1 MAWEEL
7 LQQKDGRPAREAERE
22 TAAPRAAE
30 SLIAQICEDM
40 PETAR
45 ADAKAE
51 TDDDEDPAQLA
62 DGYVRRT
69 PVQVYKTAPG
79 FHRKRVRNVIIAVIA
94 LFLIVLLVI
103 ALYKSGLIRTA

>member
-7 LQQKDGRPAREAERE
+7 LQQKEGRVPREAERE
-22 TAAPRAAE
+22 AAAPRASE
-30 SLIAQICEDM
+30 SLILWICDDM

-45 ADAKAE
+45 AETKADA
-51 TDDDEDPAQLA
+51 DDDEDPAMLA

-79 FHRKRVRNVIIAVIA
+79 FHRKRVRNVIIAVVA

-103 ALYKSGLIRTA
+103 ALYKSGLIRMA